1 MKSNDEM
8 RTQYE
13 VIYLVFKERPMTMLD
28 ASLRSGILR
37 ANICRYVK
45 SMKEK
50 GLIQIL
56 FKAHDKHT
64 RCTAGYYTTDKNLF
78 NRADER
84 QLKLFGEGEL

>member
-13 VIYLVFKERPMTMLD
+13 VIYHVFKERPMTMLD
-28 ASLRSGILR
+28 ASFETGILR

-56 FKAHDKHT
+56 FKAHDRRTKCLA
-64 RCTAGYYTTDKNLF
+64 RYYTTDKNLF

-84 QLKLFGEGEL
+84 QLTLFGEGE